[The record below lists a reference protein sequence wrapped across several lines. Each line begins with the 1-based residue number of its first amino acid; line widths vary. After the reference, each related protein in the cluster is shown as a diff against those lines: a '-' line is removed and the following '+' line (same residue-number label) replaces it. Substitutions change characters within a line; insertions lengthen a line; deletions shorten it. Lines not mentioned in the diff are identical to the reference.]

1 MSEIPNEWLFGS
13 LIFLIA
19 LSAFFSS
26 SETGLMAINRIRLQ
40 HEAES
45 GSPQAKRILALLD
58 RPDRLIGLILIGN
71 NFVNILASAIA
82 TILAVRLFGDAGV
95 AIATGVLTLVILI
108 FAEVTPKTFAA
119 LHPERVARPVSF
131 ILGPLMWLFYPL
143 VWMTNL
149 LSNGLLR
156 LFGIDPENSAHH
168 RLTKEELRTL
178 MLQSGHRIPAR
189 RHSMLLSVLDLE
201 KVQVDEIMVPRGE
214 ITGLDLDD
222 DPEDLLDQLRTS
234 QHTRLPVFRGDI
246 EHIVGI
252 LHLRTA
258 LKLLDT
264 VDPTTREEQ
273 LIERITLLV
282 DEPYFIPLSTPL
294 HTQLFNFQKS
304 KERMAMVVDE
314 YGEIQGL
321 LTIDD
326 ILEEIV
332 GEFTTDHIQ
341 ETSPDVHPQDDGT
354 WIVDGSATLRDLNK
368 TLEWTLLT
376 DGPRTLSG
384 LIIEQL
390 EFIPDQSLCVAIGT
404 YRMEILAMQDNRVRS
419 VRVWQV
425 DS

>member
-1 MSEIPNEWLFGS
+1 
-13 LIFLIA
+13 
-19 LSAFFSS
+19 
-26 SETGLMAINRIRLQ
+26 MAINRIRLQ
-40 HEAES
+40 HQAES
-45 GSPQAKRILALLD
+45 GSKQASRILALLE

-95 AIATGVLTLVILI
+95 AIATGALTLTILI

-119 LHPERVARPVSF
+119 LHPERIAGPVS
-131 ILGPLMWLFYPL
+131 LVLRPLLWLFYPL
-143 VWMTNL
+143 VWVTNL

-156 LFGIDPENSAHH
+156 VFGIDQESSAHH
-168 RLTKEELRTL
+168 RLTKDELRTL

-189 RHSMLLSVLDLE
+189 RHSMLLSILDLE

-214 ITGLDLDD
+214 INGLDLED

-234 QHTRLPVFRGDI
+234 QHTRLPLFRGDI
-246 EHIVGI
+246 EQIIGI

-264 VDPTTREEQ
+264 LDQSTLEDQ
-273 LIERITLLV
+273 LHDRLMALV

-304 KERMAMVVDE
+304 KERMAIVVDE
-314 YGEIQGL
+314 YGEVQGL

-332 GEFTTDHIQ
+332 GEFTTDHVQ
-341 ETSPDVHPQDDGT
+341 ETSPDLHPQDDGT

-368 TLEWTLLT
+368 ALEWTLPT

-384 LIIEQL
+384 LIVEQL
-390 EFIPDQSLCVAIGT
+390 EFIPDQSLCVALGP
-404 YRMEILAMQDNRVRS
+404 YRMEILAVQDNRIRS
-419 VRVWQV
+419 VRMWNGE
-425 DS
+425 S

>member
-1 MSEIPNEWLFGS
+1 
-13 LIFLIA
+13 
-19 LSAFFSS
+19 
-26 SETGLMAINRIRLQ
+26 MAINRIRLQ
-40 HEAES
+40 HQAES
-45 GSPQAKRILALLD
+45 GSKQASRILALLE

-95 AIATGVLTLVILI
+95 AIATGALTLTILI

-119 LHPERVARPVSF
+119 LHPERIAGPVS
-131 ILGPLMWLFYPL
+131 LVLRPLLWLFYPL
-143 VWMTNL
+143 VWVTNL

-156 LFGIDPENSAHH
+156 VFGIDQESSSHH
-168 RLTKEELRTL
+168 RLTKDELRTL

-189 RHSMLLSVLDLE
+189 RHSMLLSILDLE

-214 ITGLDLDD
+214 INGLDLED

-234 QHTRLPVFRGDI
+234 QHTRLPLFRGDI
-246 EHIVGI
+246 EQIIGI

-264 VDPTTREEQ
+264 LDQSTLEDQ
-273 LIERITLLV
+273 LHDRLMALV

-304 KERMAMVVDE
+304 KERMAIVVDE
-314 YGEIQGL
+314 YGEVQGL

-332 GEFTTDHIQ
+332 GEFTTDHVQ
-341 ETSPDVHPQDDGT
+341 ETSPDLHPQDDGT

-368 TLEWTLLT
+368 SLEWTLPT

-384 LIIEQL
+384 LIVEQL
-390 EFIPDQSLCVAIGT
+390 EFIPDQSLCVALGP
-404 YRMEILAMQDNRVRS
+404 YRMEILAVQDNRIRS
-419 VRVWQV
+419 VRMWNGE
-425 DS
+425 S

>member
-1 MSEIPNEWLFGS
+1 
-13 LIFLIA
+13 
-19 LSAFFSS
+19 
-26 SETGLMAINRIRLQ
+26 MAINRIRLQ
-40 HEAES
+40 HQAES

-95 AIATGVLTLVILI
+95 AIATGALTLVILI

-119 LHPERVARPVSF
+119 LHPERIARPVSI

-143 VWMTNL
+143 VWTTNL

-156 LFGIDPENSAHH
+156 LFGIDPESSAHH

-214 ITGLDLDD
+214 INGLDLED

-246 EHIVGI
+246 EHTVGI

-258 LKLLDT
+258 LKLLDAA
-264 VDPTTREEQ
+264 DPTTREDQ
-273 LIERITLLV
+273 LIERLTQLI

-341 ETSPDVHPQDDGT
+341 DTSPDVHPQDDGT

-368 TLEWTLLT
+368 TLEWSLET

-390 EFIPDQSLCVAIGT
+390 EFIPDQSLCVAIGP

-425 DS
+425 AT

>member
-1 MSEIPNEWLFGS
+1 
-13 LIFLIA
+13 
-19 LSAFFSS
+19 
-26 SETGLMAINRIRLQ
+26 
-40 HEAES
+40 
-45 GSPQAKRILALLD
+45 
-58 RPDRLIGLILIGN
+58 
-71 NFVNILASAIA
+71 
-82 TILAVRLFGDAGV
+82 
-95 AIATGVLTLVILI
+95 
-108 FAEVTPKTFAA
+108 
-119 LHPERVARPVSF
+119 
-131 ILGPLMWLFYPL
+131 
-143 VWMTNL
+143 MTNL

-168 RLTKEELRTL
+168 RLTKEELRTF
-178 MLQSGHRIPAR
+178 MLQSGHLIPAR

-234 QHTRLPVFRGDI
+234 QHTRLPVFRGEI

-390 EFIPDQSLCVAIGT
+390 EFIPEQSLCVAIGT

-425 DS
+425 DG

>member
-1 MSEIPNEWLFGS
+1 
-13 LIFLIA
+13 
-19 LSAFFSS
+19 
-26 SETGLMAINRIRLQ
+26 
-40 HEAES
+40 
-45 GSPQAKRILALLD
+45 
-58 RPDRLIGLILIGN
+58 
-71 NFVNILASAIA
+71 
-82 TILAVRLFGDAGV
+82 
-95 AIATGVLTLVILI
+95 
-108 FAEVTPKTFAA
+108 
-119 LHPERVARPVSF
+119 
-131 ILGPLMWLFYPL
+131 
-143 VWMTNL
+143 
-149 LSNGLLR
+149 
-156 LFGIDPENSAHH
+156 
-168 RLTKEELRTL
+168 
-178 MLQSGHRIPAR
+178 MLQSGHLIPAR

-234 QHTRLPVFRGDI
+234 QHTRLPVFRGEI

-390 EFIPDQSLCVAIGT
+390 EFIPEQSLCVAIGT

-425 DS
+425 DG